1 MIDKAQIQPTTQPAP
16 ASSAPPPHKRK
27 AIEPIL
33 PAVTGNALQGS
44 TQAVVLQ
51 VPKTPIPVRVN
62 NPGFDWLG
70 FGASAAVAIMS
81 ALLSY
86 CAIRWQ
92 VKKQHGEAVEQ
103 HKKTVKA
110 DLRLGAYRDFQ
121 DALGKYYEQEAP
133 DVRLR
138 LIRNQFEMAVLATDR
153 GEVQYPL
160 PVRVLDF
167 GQRLNDYLNHLMP
180 LIFFI
185 ERYES
190 MMPGF
195 DIFRT
200 ALSCALHDV
209 HRSRVRID
217 SFLTYWLPVDG
228 RDPIGNPVLLNQR
241 LITKHALE
249 HFDPAAANMIDA
261 IGFTRVWVMDLAVE
275 TQNYL
280 LGDYAEKTVKRREP
294 IDPRYFVVTRDPEDR
309 PNLDARFQNTDYMRN
324 AYASQLLATQQ
335 VGGKADKGL

>member
-1 MIDKAQIQPTTQPAP
+1 MIDIGPIRPTAQPAS
-16 ASSAPPPHKRK
+16 ASSAAPPHKREGI
-27 AIEPIL
+27 APAL
-33 PAVTGNALQGS
+33 PAVTNNTPHGNTRS
-44 TQAVVLQ
+44 VVLQ
-51 VPKTPIPVRVN
+51 VPKTPIPVQVKD
-62 NPGFDWLG
+62 PGFDWLG

-86 CAIRWQ
+86 VAIRWQ
-92 VKKQHGEAVEQ
+92 VKRQHGEAVEQ

-121 DALGKYYEQEAP
+121 EALSKYYEQEAP

-160 PVRVLDF
+160 PARVLDF
-167 GQRLNDYLNHLMP
+167 GHRLNNYLNHLMP

-217 SFLTYWLPVDG
+217 SFLTYWLPMDG
-228 RDPIGNPVLLNQR
+228 RDPSGNPVLLNQR

-294 IDPRYFVVTRDPEDR
+294 IDPRYFVVTSDPKDR
-309 PNLDARFQNTDYMRN
+309 ADLDAKFQNTDYMRS
-324 AYASQLLATQQ
+324 ASDSQLLATQQ
-335 VGGKADKGL
+335 VGGKAS